1 MSASI
6 SLQKAIYD
14 LLRNDMELTNK
25 LGINRILDH
34 VPPTLDFPYV
44 TMGSSVVYDW
54 STDNEPGQ
62 EHLLSL
68 HIWAQSSGRK
78 FVLEVVELIA
88 EKLDQKV
95 LVISGYKLVNL
106 HLQEIIAQ
114 NSDRRNAYQ
123 GIMRY
128 RAVTEPDIV

>member
-14 LLRNDMELTNK
+14 LLRNDADVSAK
-25 LGINRILDH
+25 LGTNRILDH
-34 VPPTLDFPYV
+34 VPPTTGFPYI
-44 TMGSSVVYDW
+44 TLGSSVVYDW
-54 STDNEPGQ
+54 STDSEPGQ
-62 EHLLSL
+62 EHLISL

-78 FVLEVVELIA
+78 FVLEVIELIA
-88 EKLDQKV
+88 QKLDHGTLELIGHV
-95 LVISGYKLVNL
+95 LVNL
-106 HLQEIIAQ
+106 NLQEISAQ

-128 RAVTEPDIV
+128 RAVTEPQTV